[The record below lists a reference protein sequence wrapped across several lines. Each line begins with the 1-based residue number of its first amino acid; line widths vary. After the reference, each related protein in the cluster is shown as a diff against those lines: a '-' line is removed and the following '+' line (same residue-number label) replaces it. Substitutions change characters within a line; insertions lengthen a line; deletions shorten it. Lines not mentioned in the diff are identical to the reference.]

1 MDPARFAAAC
11 EAALTGDRARQGIG
25 TLGERSLHAALKEY
39 FRGDGDETEVPVG
52 RFVADIRGPGASPRS
67 RPGTLTGC
75 GGSWSTFS
83 PWAR

>member
-52 RFVADIRGPGASPRS
+52 RFVADIRGPRGITEVQTRDFNRLRGKLEHFLPLA
-67 RPGTLTGC
+67 L
-75 GGSWSTFS
+75 
-83 PWAR
+83 

>member
-39 FRGDGDETEVPVG
+39 FRCPGGGHPG
-52 RFVADIRGPGASPRS
+52 PRGHHRGPD
-67 RPGTLTGC
+67 PGL
-75 GGSWSTFS
+75 
-83 PWAR
+83 